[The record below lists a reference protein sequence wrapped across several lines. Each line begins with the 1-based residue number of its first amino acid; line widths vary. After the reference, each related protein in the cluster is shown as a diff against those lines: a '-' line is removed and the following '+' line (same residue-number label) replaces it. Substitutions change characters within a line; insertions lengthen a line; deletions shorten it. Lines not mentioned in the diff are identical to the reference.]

1 MNKLNL
7 LMKAVGALVVAL
19 IFWGIFNREMMPFL
33 TPFILI
39 GTAAVLV
46 LYVINAFKTKDLA
59 KIATI
64 LIFVV
69 FALIA
74 VYFKMFA

>member
-7 LMKAVGALVVAL
+7 LMKAVAALVVVL

-46 LYVINAFKTKDLA
+46 LYVVDAFKTKNIS

-64 LIFVV
+64 LAVAV
-69 FALIA
+69 FAVLVA
-74 VYFKMFA
+74 YFKMFR